1 MNMNGTNEET
11 MGQRIRRRR
20 RELKK
25 TMVDIAEE
33 VGVSAAAVSL
43 WERDETYISGQ
54 RINQLCKALDCSS
67 IWLLEGSEH
76 LTASIKKEVENKYT
90 KHEMEKLNSIFNILP
105 REYRLKV
112 VEYAQNLLDD
122 YYADMSE
129 KINEIKSMK
138 IKE

>member
-1 MNMNGTNEET
+1 MNMKNTNEET

-33 VGVSAAAVSL
+33 VSVSAAAVSL
-43 WERDETYISGQ
+43 WERDETYVSGQ

-67 IWLLEGSEH
+67 IWLLEGVEH
-76 LTASIKKEVENKYT
+76 LTVSTKGVENKYT
-90 KHEMEKLNSIFNILP
+90 KHEIEKLNSIFDILP
-105 REYRLKV
+105 RGYRLKV

-122 YYADMSE
+122 YYADMSA
-129 KINEIKSMK
+129 KIDEIKSMK
-138 IKE
+138 